1 MSNKNSIFKKV
12 IERIEGTG
20 IKETS
25 KEAKVANLNFLRNP
39 KKFLQDK
46 IDKKL
51 DSMTKSGKTPFGTN
65 VGGSAV
71 GEEGLGR
78 FGNPNE
84 LSDASTTRF
93 GNQFSPSVEVAS
105 ADLSG
110 ISVGDSFTKR
120 AESNLADTKLASAGS
135 DSSST
140 FNENDFQGYMKA
152 LDIKRPRALPPTMIR
167 MLKENYKD
175 DVRDGRYVE
184 GQLINKAPVEKKPTI
199 GERVANFTGGVFNAL
214 TGTQSAVAQTKETGE
229 GLFNKNVPS
238 DAYSTSIKPQYQINR
253 EQNRPLTSSNLDAAK
268 AVQRT
273 VDTGDTSFSSYRMG
287 GGEKQQEGSG
297 IVTPFSQTSMGQ
309 GESRKVTPFSET
321 SMGQL
326 GSIPKTS
333 ITTPKTVTVDGQT
346 VAARQTVASLPSN
359 YKATEAEAFR
369 KAAAFKEAQGIAKRN
384 PNVSVG
390 VDSKGQ
396 PKATATNDSGE
407 ARAQAAAVNRKLA
420 GKSISQVKAAN
431 RESMRAAAAERQ
443 ATFKKTGKSTVGAR
457 RAAAKASM
465 KAKAKARHA
474 SFKKK
479 RAAKA
484 AARRAK
490 ARNKARQRQQRR
502 RRGRRGRRC
511 DIFLKYNI
519 SPLMN
524 MNLIRDDLAEVAYFV
539 KEIQK

>member
-1 MSNKNSIFKKV
+1 MA
-12 IERIEGTG
+12 RIEGTG
-20 IKETS
+20 IATPS
-25 KEAKVANLNFLRNP
+25 KESSKKATAFLGGFQKKADEKFIKTYEAKQEGGIQNSDFETDRY
-39 KKFLQDK
+39 
-46 IDKKL
+46 KKL
-51 DSMTKSGKTPFGTN
+51 KQKYGDQFS
-65 VGGSAV
+65 
-71 GEEGLGR
+71 
-78 FGNPNE
+78 
-84 LSDASTTRF
+84 SDASQTFERSNF
-93 GNQFSPSVEVAS
+93 FSTATDPRNDVQVAS
-105 ADLSG
+105 TDLSG

-120 AESNLADTKLASAGS
+120 AESNLADTKLASAGDFS
-135 DSSST
+135 GT
-140 FNENDFQGYMKA
+140 FDEDDFNNYTRA
-152 LDIKRPRALPPTMIR
+152 LGIKNIKRQPDMMQR

-199 GERVANFTGGVFNAL
+199 GERVASFTRGVFNAL

-273 VDTGDTSFSSYRMG
+273 VDTGDTSFSSYRMAG
-287 GGEKQQEGSG
+287 QPLGGEQQQQQQGSG

-443 ATFKKTGKSTVGAR
+443 ATFKKTGKSTVSAR

-490 ARNKARQRQQRR
+490 ARNKARQRQ
-502 RRGRRGRRC
+502 RRGRRGRRRGRC

>member
-1 MSNKNSIFKKV
+1 MA
-12 IERIEGTG
+12 IEGTG
-20 IKETS
+20 IKTPSKQASKKATAFLGGFQRKADEKFIKTYERKKEGGIQNSDFET
-25 KEAKVANLNFLRNP
+25 
-39 KKFLQDK
+39 DK
-46 IDKKL
+46 YNKL
-51 DSMTKSGKTPFGTN
+51 KQKYGDQFS
-65 VGGSAV
+65 
-71 GEEGLGR
+71 
-78 FGNPNE
+78 
-84 LSDASTTRF
+84 SDARS
-93 GNQFSPSVEVAS
+93 NYFSLGGGAFDERNNVQVAS
-105 ADLSG
+105 TDLSG
-110 ISVGDSFTKR
+110 INVGDSFTKR

-135 DSSST
+135 ESSST
-140 FNENDFQGYMKA
+140 FNESDFQGYMKA
-152 LDIKRPRALPPTMIR
+152 LDIKRPRTLPSTMIR

-229 GLFNKNVPS
+229 GLLRKNVPS

-287 GGEKQQEGSG
+287 GGEQQQEGSG
-297 IVTPFSQTSMGQ
+297 IVTPFSQTSMGK

-326 GSIPKTS
+326 GGIPKTS

-369 KAAAFKEAQGIAKRN
+369 KATAFKEAQKIAKKN
-384 PNVSVG
+384 PNIKVE

-396 PKATATNDSGE
+396 PVAKAVQKGRGESGGDNTAKGNQARVQQNAR
-407 ARAQAAAVNRKLA
+407 ARAQAAAVNRKLS
-420 GKSISQVKAAN
+420 GRSISSVKAAN
-431 RESMRAAAAERQ
+431 KKAMQKKAEARH
-443 ATFKKTGKSTVGAR
+443 ATFKKTKKSTVGQR
-457 RAAAKASM
+457 RAAAK
-465 KAKAKARHA
+465 KAMQARAKKRHA
-474 SFKKK
+474 AFKRRRKNKKK
-479 RAAKA
+479 K
-484 AARRAK
+484 
-490 ARNKARQRQQRR
+490 
-502 RRGRRGRRC
+502 C

-519 SPLMN
+519 SPLTN

>member
-1 MSNKNSIFKKV
+1 
-12 IERIEGTG
+12 
-20 IKETS
+20 
-25 KEAKVANLNFLRNP
+25 
-39 KKFLQDK
+39 
-46 IDKKL
+46 
-51 DSMTKSGKTPFGTN
+51 
-65 VGGSAV
+65 
-71 GEEGLGR
+71 
-78 FGNPNE
+78 
-84 LSDASTTRF
+84 
-93 GNQFSPSVEVAS
+93 
-105 ADLSG
+105 
-110 ISVGDSFTKR
+110 
-120 AESNLADTKLASAGS
+120 
-135 DSSST
+135 
-140 FNENDFQGYMKA
+140 
-152 LDIKRPRALPPTMIR
+152 
-167 MLKENYKD
+167 
-175 DVRDGRYVE
+175 
-184 GQLINKAPVEKKPTI
+184 
-199 GERVANFTGGVFNAL
+199 
-214 TGTQSAVAQTKETGE
+214 
-229 GLFNKNVPS
+229 
-238 DAYSTSIKPQYQINR
+238 
-253 EQNRPLTSSNLDAAK
+253 
-268 AVQRT
+268 
-273 VDTGDTSFSSYRMG
+273 MG

-490 ARNKARQRQQRR
+490 ARNRARQRQRR
-502 RRGRRGRRC
+502 GRRGRRGRRC

>member
-1 MSNKNSIFKKV
+1 MA
-12 IERIEGTG
+12 RIEGTG
-20 IKETS
+20 IATPS
-25 KEAKVANLNFLRNP
+25 KESSKKATAFLGGFQKKADEKFIKTYEAKQEGGIQNSDFETDRY
-39 KKFLQDK
+39 
-46 IDKKL
+46 KKL
-51 DSMTKSGKTPFGTN
+51 KQKYGDQFS
-65 VGGSAV
+65 
-71 GEEGLGR
+71 
-78 FGNPNE
+78 
-84 LSDASTTRF
+84 SDASQTFERSNF
-93 GNQFSPSVEVAS
+93 FSTATDPRNDVQVAS
-105 ADLSG
+105 TDLSG

-120 AESNLADTKLASAGS
+120 AESNLADTKLASAGDFS
-135 DSSST
+135 GT
-140 FNENDFQGYMKA
+140 FDEDDFNNYTRA
-152 LDIKRPRALPPTMIR
+152 LGIKNIKRQPDMMQR

-199 GERVANFTGGVFNAL
+199 GERVASFTRGVFNAL

-273 VDTGDTSFSSYRMG
+273 VDTGDTSFSSYRMAG
-287 GGEKQQEGSG
+287 QPLGGEQQQQQQQGSG

-443 ATFKKTGKSTVGAR
+443 ATFKKTGKSTVSAR

-490 ARNKARQRQQRR
+490 ARNKARQRQ
-502 RRGRRGRRC
+502 RRGRRGRRRRRC

>member
-1 MSNKNSIFKKV
+1 MA
-12 IERIEGTG
+12 RIEGTG
-20 IKETS
+20 IATPS
-25 KEAKVANLNFLRNP
+25 KESSKKATAFLGGFQKKADEKFIKTYEAKQEGGIQNSDFETDRY
-39 KKFLQDK
+39 
-46 IDKKL
+46 KKL
-51 DSMTKSGKTPFGTN
+51 KQKYGDQFS
-65 VGGSAV
+65 
-71 GEEGLGR
+71 
-78 FGNPNE
+78 
-84 LSDASTTRF
+84 SDASQTFERSNF
-93 GNQFSPSVEVAS
+93 FSTAADPRNDVQVAS
-105 ADLSG
+105 TDLSG

-199 GERVANFTGGVFNAL
+199 GERVASFTGGVFNAL

-490 ARNKARQRQQRR
+490 ARNKARQRQRR
-502 RRGRRGRRC
+502 GRRGRRGRRC

>member
-1 MSNKNSIFKKV
+1 V
-12 IERIEGTG
+12 IARIEGTG
-20 IKETS
+20 IKEPS

-484 AARRAK
+484 AARR
-490 ARNKARQRQQRR
+490 R